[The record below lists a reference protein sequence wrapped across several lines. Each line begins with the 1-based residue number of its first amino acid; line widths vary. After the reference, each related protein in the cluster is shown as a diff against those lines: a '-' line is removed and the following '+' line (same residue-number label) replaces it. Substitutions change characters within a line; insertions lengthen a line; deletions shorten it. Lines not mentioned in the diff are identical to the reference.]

1 MTEINEISDRN
12 TIIENLL
19 SNGNTNGI
27 EKKNVIEEDNNHDND
42 ECDKI
47 DNNVV
52 IGSIKADTDVNVGG
66 DIIGSVDINYDH
78 PSKDVE
84 VTNIEIIN
92 SADNKEEKDN
102 NIEVDNHNDDN
113 NNNDEY
119 QHVETSITENDGIIT
134 VDKSKTTI
142 DGDEINAVEIA

>member
-27 EKKNVIEEDNNHDND
+27 EMKNVIEEDNNHDND

-66 DIIGSVDINYDH
+66 DIIGSVDINDDH